1 MSFQAPDTRKGD
13 PKLMGQINQA
23 LILNLLRNGNGLS
36 RTQIAQKLK
45 LSKATVSRVVN
56 GLIENKIVSV
66 IGEGESKKTG
76 GRHPVILSTNS
87 SGRFVVGVDLGTT
100 NIVVGIANLKGEI
113 IKKIRVQTNCSHSVE
128 KIILQISNLVEE
140 VIKQA
145 NIKKNL
151 IEGIGIAEAGIVDSS
166 SGIIKYSPNF
176 NWKNVNIASIL
187 EKKTGLHVFADN
199 CTRVMAIGE
208 IWHGKRES
216 VNNIFY
222 VNVGYGIGSAL
233 MINGKLYNKHSE
245 FGHIPITSKKILC
258 NCGKYGCLEA
268 VASGNAIERKAN
280 QLYNDS
286 KNRWITAKDIA
297 ERAEQGDPVAHK
309 IFKEA
314 GYYIGKGLS
323 FVENVFNPDK
333 IIIGGGISAAGK
345 LLLDPIVESYN
356 NFTMAI
362 IKSTTKIELSTIGM
376 DAGIYGAVTMVL
388 NKRIFYTSLL

>member
-1 MSFQAPDTRKGD
+1 MSVQISNTKKGD

-23 LILNLLRNGNGLS
+23 LILNLLRNSSELS

-45 LSKATVSRVVN
+45 LSKATVSRAIN
-56 GLIENKIVSV
+56 GLIENKIVTV
-66 IGEGESKKTG
+66 IGEGESKKMG
-76 GRHPVILSTNS
+76 GRHPVILSINS
-87 SGRFVVGVDLGTT
+87 PGRFVIGIDLGTT

-113 IKKIRVQTNCSHSVE
+113 IKKIRVPTNCEHSVK

-145 NIKKNL
+145 NIKRDL

-166 SGIIKYSPNF
+166 SGVIKYSPNF
-176 NWKNVNIASIL
+176 NWKNVNITSIL
-187 EKKTGLHVFADN
+187 EKKTGLPVFADN

-208 IWHGKRES
+208 IGHDKGEG

-245 FGHIPITSKKILC
+245 FGHISITDKKILC
-258 NCGKYGCLEA
+258 NCGEYGCLEA

-280 QLYNDS
+280 QLYNDN

-297 ERAEQGDPVAHK
+297 ERAKQGDPVAQK

-323 FVENVFNPDK
+323 FISNVFNPDK
-333 IIIGGGISAAGK
+333 IFIGEGISAAGK

-356 NFTMAI
+356 DFTMAI